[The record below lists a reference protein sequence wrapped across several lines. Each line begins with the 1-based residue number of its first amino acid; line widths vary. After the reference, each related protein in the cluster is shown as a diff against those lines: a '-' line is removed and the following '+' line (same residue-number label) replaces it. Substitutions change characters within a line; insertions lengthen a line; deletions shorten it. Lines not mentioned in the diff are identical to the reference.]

1 MAHPD
6 LLTSWIFAHSSLQKC
21 FTYVWASLRRVRSP
35 LQINHTLSSLIHAW
49 ALGGPFQ
56 NLNLLLVRPHL
67 VWFGCTQ
74 IKIYLGLYRG
84 GNQLWC
90 NRHLDVTRRL
100 TIGLRKYKQLCNQP
114 STWLKHAEAGIRMKT
129 SGMLNMTKGLIYSD
143 FYVLFFFTPRRVTE
157 KGPKRGKEKLSWRQN
172 GLQYIL
178 WKFCLN
184 RWLLRVFCF
193 CDANS

>member
-1 MAHPD
+1 MSEHLCAE
-6 LLTSWIFAHSSLQKC
+6 SSSDQ
-21 FTYVWASLRRVRSP
+21 P
-35 LQINHTLSSLIHAW
+35 HTLSSLIHAW

-67 VWFGCTQ
+67 VWFGCAQ
-74 IKIYLGLYRG
+74 IKIYLGLYRS
-84 GNQLWC
+84 GNQLWR

-129 SGMLNMTKGLIYSD
+129 SEMLNMTKGLIYSD
-143 FYVLFFFTPRRVTE
+143 FYILFFYPSKGYRERSQKRKRKVVLEAKWVTVYSL
-157 KGPKRGKEKLSWRQN
+157 KV
-172 GLQYIL
+172 
-178 WKFCLN
+178 
-184 RWLLRVFCF
+184 LRVFCF